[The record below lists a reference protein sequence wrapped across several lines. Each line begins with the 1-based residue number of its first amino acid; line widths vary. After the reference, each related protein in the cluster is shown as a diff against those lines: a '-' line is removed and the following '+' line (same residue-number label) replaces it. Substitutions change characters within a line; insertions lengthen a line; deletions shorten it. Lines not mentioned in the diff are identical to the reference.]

1 MKLKDNCPEC
11 VEIKPEKE
19 YQKIPKSLC
28 PDFIKSNEEIEK
40 TPRRNITRVTEY
52 CLRDY
57 MRRVVMSKNCHAM
70 PKGC

>member
-11 VEIKPEKE
+11 VEVKPEKE

-28 PDFIKSNEEIEK
+28 PDCVKPKEEIRK
-40 TPRRNITRVTEY
+40 TPKRNIIKVTEY

-57 MRRVVMSKNCHAM
+57 MRKVVMLKNCQVT